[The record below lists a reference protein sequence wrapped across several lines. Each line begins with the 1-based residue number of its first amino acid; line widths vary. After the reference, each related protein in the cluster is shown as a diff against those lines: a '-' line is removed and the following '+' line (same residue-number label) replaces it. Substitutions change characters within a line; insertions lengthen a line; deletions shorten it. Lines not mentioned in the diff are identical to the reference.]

1 MVQQD
6 WNGPLK
12 PACLSQI
19 TITGL
24 EPRVQLDVAG
34 TSKNSFGWH
43 RGYPLYPDFL
53 LQSLLPPNLYHF
65 GCYRKTITKKVTW
78 ALLCYWDGQ
87 IFSHQ
92 FLVVPE
98 CPTPLLGRD
107 ILTKLGTT
115 LVMGRFSAPRALQLL
130 VTAEEPVTPS
140 PIGRDQNQL
149 ETPGEKQQITWTL
162 LHQRFRDSPHLFAQ
176 ALSCDFLD
184 LDLGPSGKILQYV
197 DDLICR
203 WGKCPIK
210 CDSNSKL
217 FGKEGI

>member
-1 MVQQD
+1 MAAHQASHPWD
-6 WNGPLK
+6 SL
-12 PACLSQI
+12 
-19 TITGL
+19 
-24 EPRVQLDVAG
+24 
-34 TSKNSFGWH
+34 SKNTGVGCH
-43 RGYPLYPDFL
+43 LL
-53 LQSLLPPNLYHF
+53 LQCMKVKSESEVVSCVWLLATPWTAAHQAPSSMGFSKQEYWSGSLLQ
-65 GCYRKTITKKVTW
+65 
-78 ALLCYWDGQ
+78 DGQ

-92 FLVVPE
+92 FLVVLK

-162 LHQRFRDSPHLFAQ
+162 LPQRFRDSPHLFAQ

>member
-1 MVQQD
+1 MWQVDPKILLVDTGATHSILTFYSRAFSPQTY
-6 WNGPLK
+6 
-12 PACLSQI
+12 
-19 TITGL
+19 TILGATG
-24 EPRVQLDVAG
+24 
-34 TSKNSFGWH
+34 
-43 RGYPLYPDFL
+43 
-53 LQSLLPPNLYHF
+53 
-65 GCYRKTITKKVTW
+65 KTITKRFTW

-92 FLVVPE
+92 FLVVPG

-115 LVMGRFSAPRALQLL
+115 LGMERFSALRALQLL
-130 VTAEEPVTPS
+130 VITEEPITPS
-140 PIGRDQNQL
+140 PIRREQKQW
-149 ETPGEKQQITWTL
+149 EAPGEKQQITWTL

-184 LDLGPSGKILQYV
+184 LDLGPKGKILQYV
-197 DDLICR
+197 DDLLICR
-203 WGKCPIK
+203 WGKCSIK